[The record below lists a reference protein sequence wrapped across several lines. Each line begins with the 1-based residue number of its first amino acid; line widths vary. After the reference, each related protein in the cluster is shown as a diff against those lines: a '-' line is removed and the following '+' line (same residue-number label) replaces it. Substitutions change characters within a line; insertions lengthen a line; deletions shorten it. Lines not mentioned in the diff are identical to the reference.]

1 MSDVTTPRA
10 SALAAAPRADGR
22 LVTRPFVIVTL
33 TALSFFV
40 YIGMLVP
47 MVPLF
52 IEGPLGSNE
61 LGIGLTIAV
70 FAVAS
75 IIARPVIGHLADRH
89 GRRMVITG
97 GAVLAAIAGAASG
110 QVDALWQLLA
120 LRAVT
125 GVGEA
130 AVFVG
135 AATLIADLSP
145 RERRAE
151 GASYFSVAVFGGIGF
166 GPVIGELVLDDT
178 HFGRA
183 FLVAGGFALVAAAI
197 SRFAPQ
203 RVARADDLALLD
215 DDVGATGID
224 KWIYRGAVMPG
235 LVLAFGIAAF
245 AAFSAFVPEYAREIG
260 LGGSGALFALY
271 SLMSL
276 VVRLLGAKL
285 PERLGPRR
293 AVSIAL
299 SNIMIG
305 LAILALVPNTT
316 AAYVAAVFMGLGV
329 AFNYPSLMALV
340 VNRASERD
348 RAKAVSSLTMF
359 FEIGSAAG
367 GLLIGSLALVV
378 GKQYGFLG
386 GVVSAAIGLWVL
398 RSKVVPAE
406 SPEAGPAVPVRTTH
420 EVCPVAG
427 N

>member
-1 MSDVTTPRA
+1 MADVTIPTT
-10 SALAAAPRADGR
+10 SAPAPTSDR
-22 LVTRPFVIVTL
+22 LITRPFVIVTL
-33 TALSFFV
+33 TALFFFV

-61 LGIGLTIAV
+61 FGIGLTIAA

-75 IIARPVIGHLADRH
+75 ILARPIIGRSADRY
-89 GRRMVITG
+89 GRRMVITI
-97 GAVLAAIAGAASG
+97 GAVVAAVAGMASG
-110 QVDALWQLLA
+110 QVETMWQLLV
-120 LRAVT
+120 LRAFT

-145 RERRAE
+145 RDRRAE

-166 GPVIGELVLDDT
+166 GPIIGELVLDDT

-183 FLVAGGFALVAAAI
+183 FFIAGCFALAAAI
-197 SRFAPQ
+197 VSRFAPV
-203 RVARADDLALLD
+203 RVAKADDLVEPEAPE
-215 DDVGATGID
+215 ATGID
-224 KWIYRGAVMPG
+224 KWVYRGAVMPG

-245 AAFSAFVPEYAREIG
+245 ASFSAFVPEYAREIG
-260 LGGSGALFALY
+260 LGGSGALFLLY

-305 LAILALVPNTT
+305 LAILALVPNVT
-316 AAYVAAVFMGLGV
+316 AAYIAALFMGLGV

-367 GLLIGSLALVV
+367 GLLIGALALVV

-386 GVVSAAIGLWVL
+386 GVVSAGIGLWVL
-398 RSKVVPAE
+398 RTKVVPAD
-406 SPEAGPAVPVRTTH
+406 SPEAGPVVPLRATTQ
-420 EVCPVAG
+420 ECAPVAG